1 MAERLLESEPTVE
14 TPDITH
20 LVTEDDKPVDNIPSE
35 KQQRLL
41 VEPLYSSWN
50 VERPFLAASNVAIF
64 RTVHRPPVVPDMFL
78 SLDVQ
83 VAEDWWAKENRS
95 YFIWEFGKSPE
106 VVLEIVSNRKGQE
119 TDEKFREYAGMGA
132 LYYVIYDPQ
141 QLLQPETL
149 RVYQLQVGEYVQKKD
164 WQLEKVGLGLTLW
177 EGVFEGKKAQWLRWS
192 DLEGQIIPTGAERA
206 EQEWERAE
214 AAEAELA
221 RLRARLAEL
230 GDTSIE

>member
-1 MAERLLESEPTVE
+1 MAEMLLESEPTVE
-14 TPDITH
+14 TPDIMN

-41 VEPLYSSWN
+41 VEPLYSSWDM
-50 VERPFLAASNVAIF
+50 ERPFLAASNVGIF
-64 RTVHRPPVVPDMFL
+64 RAVHRPPIVPDMFL
-78 SLDVQ
+78 SLDAQ

-106 VVLEIVSNRKGQE
+106 LVLEIVSNRKGQE

-141 QLLQPETL
+141 HLLQPETL
-149 RVYQLQVGEYVQKKD
+149 RVYQLQVGEYVQKEN
-164 WQLEKVGLGLTLW
+164 WLLEKVGLGLTLW
-177 EGVFEGKKAQWLRWS
+177 EGVFEGKQAQWLRWC
-192 DLEGQIIPTGAERA
+192 DLEGRIILTGV
-206 EQEWERAE
+206 ERAE

>member
-1 MAERLLESEPTVE
+1 MAEMLLESEPTVE

-41 VEPLYSSWN
+41 VEPLYSSW

-106 VVLEIVSNRKGQE
+106 AVLEIVSNRKGQE

-177 EGVFEGKKAQWLRWS
+177 EGVFEGKKAQWLRWA
-192 DLEGQIIPTGAERA
+192 DLEGRIIPTGAERA
-206 EQEWERAE
+206 EQERERAE